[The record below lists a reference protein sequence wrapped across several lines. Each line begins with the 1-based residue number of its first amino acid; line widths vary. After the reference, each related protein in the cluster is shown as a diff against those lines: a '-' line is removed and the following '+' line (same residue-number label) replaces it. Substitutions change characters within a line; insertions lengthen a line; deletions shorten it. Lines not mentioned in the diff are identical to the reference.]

1 MRSKVFC
8 KLLGVTL
15 SAALTITSAFPVYAS
30 EVLFQEEDAVSEVAE
45 LLEETDEALLL
56 EEDPGEAPVPGANLV
71 VEPEA
76 ATTDVLGKLVSEL
89 QEDIVIT
96 APTDSAYGK
105 IEGTLLPVEGYTGF
119 SSKEDEQSGY
129 YLVLKADDPAA
140 AKIQV
145 GINPSKTFEE
155 PDRLV
160 ELDADRN
167 IVLKVSDIETQ
178 KVNILFT
185 YDDDNF
191 TLLTY
196 DISGLTLKSAT
207 DPAEP
212 IEKNITVAA
221 EDQARV
227 VFDLTTSDL
236 QYSDVVVTAPT
247 ETADGTITGTLK
259 YVKDWTTFSS
269 DPELQTG
276 YYLVLKADDPN
287 AAKVEVGINPSKAF
301 EDPDHLVTLDE
312 DRNIVLKVTDKDTQK
327 VTVKFTYSDDS
338 TETLVYG
345 LTGLILEAETPVATT
360 YPVFMEYLLDG
371 GTATPELAES
381 EILEV
386 DGKAGT
392 VVKDLSGVTVTKEGY
407 DFEGWEVYG
416 TYRNYFG
423 FGTGEEAN
431 VLKLRSDITDIEDE
445 IYIAVKAV
453 FEEQADHEHNWVEAY
468 WNWYDHYTEA
478 ELTMRCTICYE
489 EKEISTT
496 DITAEEK
503 GKVTL
508 YTAKVT
514 YAGQEFST
522 KIAVIKQADDQEI
535 EIEDIDQAENV
546 VERGLLVYNIYDR
559 VYTGSAITFPS
570 LKAYWYTGND
580 RVLLVEGTDY
590 TVKYANNKLPSDKEK
605 ATVTLKGK
613 GQYANKFTETYYF
626 EISKAYI
633 TNTSRLFSSY
643 QYVGG
648 KSTLTL
654 KYYNK
659 KVKKNQYKI
668 ELESAPEGVENLKFG
683 QAYKVAG
690 QYIWKVSTPEDSNF
704 QGEGKIYITV
714 RDKKDTVF
722 GNQLKLKV
730 TDKNNA
736 ITKDAEGNITYPTP
750 AFTVSYGKTTL
761 KSTDEA
767 FTSQFSVYYTNQNAG
782 IGWIDIYPKSP
793 ETKIG
798 DKYVVGATYTKF
810 DIKGIPLPD
819 EFKALDGAEVP
830 YSGYEWYLDSVLSQ
844 LEIDSEEFT
853 KTLVRGT
860 DYNYRQ
866 TYRTDPGTFT
876 ITFYGRGIYQGN
888 VTKKIKI
895 TPVSGFGYNEYTAFL
910 NGEEYNPDSI
920 EEDIIEVPYMAGGAI
935 VEDFRLYRYWS
946 ELLREGIEYTVS
958 YSNNKKVGD
967 IAQLNIIGKGKIYGK
982 ATAKFKV
989 VPNTTNN
996 VYTIPVDVKSADKA
1010 DGKKVPVVCDGVTG
1024 AKLTEGKDFK
1034 YTYASAVGED
1044 GVLAVTITNG
1054 TEGTYDFGEEGIT
1067 LPGYN
1072 VNKKAIS
1079 AKQIKVKDKYYTG
1092 RAVKLTADDFTGL
1105 TLGKDFVIVGYK
1117 KNIKSGTAQVMIQG
1131 IGEYGGKA
1139 TLKFKISKFEKF
1151 D

>member
-96 APTDSAYGK
+96 APTDSANGK

-140 AKIQV
+140 TKIQV

-221 EDQARV
+221 EDQAKV
-227 VFDLTTSDL
+227 VFDLVTSDL

-345 LTGLILEAETPVATT
+345 LTGLTLEAETPVATT
-360 YPVFMEYLLDG
+360 YPVFMEYRLDG

-431 VLKLRSDITDIEDE
+431 VLKLRSDITDIEDD

-590 TVKYANNKLPSDKEK
+590 TVKYANNKLPGKE
-605 ATVTLKGK
+605 ASVTLKGK

-626 EISKAYI
+626 EISKANI
-633 TNTSRLFSSY
+633 TSTSLSLNSSY

-648 KSTLTL
+648 KSTITL
-654 KYYNK
+654 KLNGK

-668 ELESAPEGVENLKFG
+668 ELVSAPEGGDNLQFG
-683 QAYKVAG
+683 QAYKVPG
-690 QYIWKVSTPEDSNF
+690 SYQWKVIPTENSYF
-704 QGEGKIYITV
+704 QGERGIYISV
-714 RDKKDTVF
+714 YEKNDTIF
-722 GNQLKLKV
+722 ASQLKVKI
-730 TDKNNA
+730 TEKNNA
-736 ITKDAEGNITYPTP
+736 IEKVDGILKYPTP

-761 KSTDEA
+761 SSTDEA
-767 FTSQFSVYYTNQNAG
+767 FTSQFSYSYYNTNAG
-782 IGWIDIYPKSP
+782 TGWLYVYPKNADS
-793 ETKIG
+793 KIG
-798 DKYVVGATYTKF
+798 DKRVVGTAYQKF
-810 DIKGIPLPD
+810 TIKGLPLPD
-819 EFKALDGAEVP
+819 AFKALDGAEVP
-830 YSGYEWYLDSVLSQ
+830 YSGSTWSLSEVVEELEMDFDDFANTLDSS
-844 LEIDSEEFT
+844 
-853 KTLVRGT
+853 
-860 DYNYRQ
+860 DYYYSTNGRVE
-866 TYRTDPGTFT
+866 PGTLA
-876 ITFYGRGIYQGN
+876 ITFRGRGIYEGSIIKN
-888 VTKKIKI
+888 IKI
-895 TPVSGFGYNEYTAFL
+895 RPVSDFGGYEYRALLNDEVYNKNAA
-910 NGEEYNPDSI
+910 D
-920 EEDIIEVPYMAGGAI
+920 EDMIEVPYMAGGAV
-935 VEDFRLYRYWS
+935 VENFRLYRFYDK
-946 ELLREGIEYTVS
+946 LLREGIEYTVS

-967 IAQLNIIGKGKIYGK
+967 TGELNIIGKGKNYGK